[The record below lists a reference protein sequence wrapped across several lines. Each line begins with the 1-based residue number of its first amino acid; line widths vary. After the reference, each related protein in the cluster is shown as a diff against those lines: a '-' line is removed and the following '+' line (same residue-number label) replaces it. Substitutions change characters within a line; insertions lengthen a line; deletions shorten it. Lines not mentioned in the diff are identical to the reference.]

1 MLWVGS
7 GCGHYFRVV
16 PMVTFF
22 RRPGAPAH
30 PMGEKISLASLC
42 ASSGAPFVTSLLAAV
57 EHHGYAATAAILFLS
72 CCGLPMPIS
81 VVLLAAGAA
90 AHGGGLS
97 LGVVILCAAA
107 AALLGDTLMYL
118 GGRLTGWWLLAG
130 LCRISMNPETCIF
143 GSANSF
149 YRRGPRTLLFA
160 KFIPGLATVAAPL
173 SGSLNMKPSRF
184 LALDAAGVFLYS
196 SAWATTGFVFARFL
210 RDITGW
216 VEQVGHFTAAT
227 LSVIVLLYVLWLVM
241 SYLRDTRFSAVERVN
256 AGALHESLRERSN
269 DRVVVIADVRSH
281 GYYDAGMQ
289 RIKNSIRVEPN
300 RLKEELDA
308 LREFMAP
315 ECDIYLY
322 CSCARDATS
331 VRVAK
336 MLEKEDCKTKVI
348 QGGLKAWIKAG
359 GPLEP
364 VPEGD
369 MEHLPQFEHH

>member
-1 MLWVGS
+1 M
-7 GCGHYFRVV
+7 
-16 PMVTFF
+16 
-22 RRPGAPAH
+22 
-30 PMGEKISLASLC
+30 
-42 ASSGAPFVTSLLAAV
+42 SLLTAV

-72 CCGLPMPIS
+72 CCGLPLPIS
-81 VVLLAAGAA
+81 VVLLVAGAA
-90 AHGGGLS
+90 AHGGGLKVG
-97 LGVVILCAAA
+97 LVIVCAAS
-107 AALLGDTLMYL
+107 AALAGDTLMYL
-118 GGRLTGWWLLAG
+118 GGRFTGWWLLAG
-130 LCRISMNPETCIF
+130 LCRISLNPETCIF

-173 SGSLNMKPSRF
+173 SGSLNLSPGKF
-184 LALDAAGVFLYS
+184 LMLDGAGAVIYA
-196 SAWATTGFVFARFL
+196 SAWTMVGFVFARFL
-210 RDITGW
+210 LDITGW
-216 VEQVGHFTAAT
+216 VERVGHLTAAT
-227 LSVIVLLYVLWLVM
+227 LSVVLVLYVLWLLM
-241 SYLRDTRFSAVERVN
+241 SYLRDTRFSAVERIA
-256 AGALHESLRERSN
+256 AGELHESLQQRTG
-269 DRVVVIADVRSH
+269 DRIVVIADVRSH

-300 RLKEELDA
+300 RLKEELEA

-348 QGGLKAWIKAG
+348 QGGLRAWIKAG

-364 VPEGD
+364 VPEAD
-369 MEHLPQFEHH
+369 MEHLPRFDR